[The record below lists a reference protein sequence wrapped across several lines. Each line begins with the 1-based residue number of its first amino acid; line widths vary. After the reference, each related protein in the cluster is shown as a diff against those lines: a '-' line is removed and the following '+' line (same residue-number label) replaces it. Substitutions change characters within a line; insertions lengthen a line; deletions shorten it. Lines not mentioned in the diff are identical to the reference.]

1 MMWWALVP
9 VTVGFLLD
17 LLLGDPQRLWH
28 PVQGIGWLIAKGE
41 PLLRRILPP
50 SKKGELAAG
59 AVLVLLVCGISW
71 LLPTVLLLVLWHV
84 HPVLAVVVESV
95 FCWQILATKS
105 LRVESMRVYTAL
117 TTGTLEQARAAV
129 SRIVGRDTDQLDAAG
144 VTRAAVETVAE
155 NTSDGSVAPLLFLL
169 LGGAPL
175 GFFYKAVNTLDSM
188 IGYKSDNY
196 LYFGRAAA
204 RLDDVMNYIPAR
216 LSALLMLCSAYLLGF
231 DGANA
236 ERIFRRDRFNH
247 QSPNSAQTESVCAGA
262 LRVQLAGDAFYF
274 GKRVQKPTIGD
285 ALRPIQPEDIARANR
300 LLYATAGLCFS
311 IGFLVKL
318 ILLFLF

>member
-1 MMWWALVP
+1 MWWALVP

-41 PLLRRILPP
+41 PLLRRIFPP

-231 DGANA
+231 DGENA

-247 QSPNSAQTESVCAGA
+247 ASPNSAQTESVCAGA

-274 GKRVQKPTIGD
+274 RKRVQKPTIGD
-285 ALRPIQPEDIARANR
+285 ALRPIEPEDIARANR
-300 LLYATAGLCFS
+300 LLYGTAGLCFS
-311 IGFLVKL
+311 IGLLVKL